1 MYVAV
6 LGAHDFVADHELKDD
21 LMAALLTRLN
31 TWRRSVH
38 QVLVVDLA
46 AELVDD
52 VTLGSAE
59 SIYKTFNSRKSPY
72 QDIVL

>member
-1 MYVAV
+1 MNVTV
-6 LGAHDFVADHELKDD
+6 LGAHDLVADHELKDN
-21 LMAALLTRLN
+21 LMEALLTRLN

-59 SIYKTFNSRKSPY
+59 LIPNPFIK
-72 QDIVL
+72 L